1 MKNSTFSKVFD
12 RHILSVL
19 LVVSTTLAVGNLA
32 AAENAN
38 DQSSKGSLHQK
49 SASAA
54 DDDND
59 GSTLWERNLQT
70 DRFDGARLVRAQF
83 APPAKAC
90 YTFAG
95 PVCWMSVAVPQGS
108 PCNCPNP
115 WAWGYT
121 LPGQA
126 W

>member
-1 MKNSTFSKVFD
+1 MKNSMFSKVFA
-12 RHILSVL
+12 RHILSVF
-19 LVVSTTLAVGNLA
+19 LVVSTTLTVGNLA
-32 AAENAN
+32 AAANAN

-59 GSTLWERNLQT
+59 GATLWERNLQI
-70 DRFDGARLVRAQF
+70 DRFDGARLVQAQF
-83 APPAKAC
+83 VPARAC

-95 PVCWMSVAVPQGS
+95 PVCGMMVAVPQGS

-115 WAWGYT
+115 WDWRYT